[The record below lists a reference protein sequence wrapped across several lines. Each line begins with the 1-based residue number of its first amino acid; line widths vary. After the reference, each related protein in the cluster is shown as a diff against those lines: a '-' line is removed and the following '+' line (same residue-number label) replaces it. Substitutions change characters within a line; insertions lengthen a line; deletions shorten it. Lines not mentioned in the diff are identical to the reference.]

1 MVKWTPAVSP
11 LPLRLP
17 RGAPISI
24 PTFSPPRTHH
34 VWATS
39 RPVPSVS
46 AVLDSGKGW
55 TSHCNSGESS
65 SFLLIFPLFVS
76 RMPHDVQKSD
86 SLRISLHLSFNVQ
99 VHLLFSFISST
110 CPREKGAFFLELP
123 CDHLLKKKSKEK
135 PKVAPLERTPADLDR
150 NETLSG
156 RSG

>member
-1 MVKWTPAVSP
+1 MSP
-11 LPLRLP
+11 LPLYAPPPAGHLSLYPHFP
-17 RGAPISI
+17 RPGHTTYGRRPAP
-24 PTFSPPRTHH
+24 
-34 VWATS
+34 S
-39 RPVPSVS
+39 RPSVS

-86 SLRISLHLSFNVQ
+86 SLRISFHLSFNVQ
-99 VHLLFSFISST
+99 VHFLFSFNSLV

>member
-1 MVKWTPAVSP
+1 MSP
-11 LPLRLP
+11 LPLPPPP
-17 RGAPISI
+17 RGTYLYTHIFPAQD
-24 PTFSPPRTHH
+24 TPRMGD
-34 VWATS
+34 VPS
-39 RPVPSVS
+39 RPVRLSQQF
-46 AVLDSGKGW
+46 LIREKGW

-86 SLRISLHLSFNVQ
+86 SLRISFHLSFNVQ